1 MWLRVSA
8 LLCRY
13 LFLYRH
19 SYLRTAE
26 VFFWPV
32 MNLVLWGFITTYLQR
47 LVVPDVVVFF
57 LGSMVFWDV
66 LYRAQI
72 AITLSLTEEVWV
84 KNLLNVF
91 LAPISMVELLLATCL
106 MGVIRALLNVLVL
119 GVIAYLLY
127 AFNLL
132 SIGLALIPFLA
143 SLLLF
148 GWAMG
153 MGTMALI
160 LRFGQAAEPLMW
172 GMPFLIEPV
181 SAIFYPVDV
190 LPPWL
195 QTVAYL
201 LPCTYVFE
209 GLRTALRTGTVD
221 TGGLAT
227 ALGLNLVYLVLGAAF
242 FGWMLQQ
249 ARDKGYLTRLGM
261 Q

>member
-13 LFLYRH
+13 LLLYRH
-19 SYLRTAE
+19 SYIRTAE

-32 MNLVLWGFITTYLQR
+32 MNLVLWGFVTTYLQR
-47 LVVPDVVVFF
+47 LVVPDAVVFF
-57 LGSMVFWDV
+57 LGGMVFWDV

-84 KNLLNVF
+84 KNLLNLF
-91 LAPISMVELLLATCL
+91 LAPISIVELLLATCL
-106 MGVIRALLNVLVL
+106 IGVIRALLNVLVL
-119 GVIAYLLY
+119 GVLAYLLY

-132 SIGLALIPFLA
+132 SIGPALLPFLA

-153 MGTMALI
+153 MGTMALM

-190 LPPWL
+190 LPGWL

-209 GLRTALRTGTVD
+209 GLRTALRTGSVD
-221 TGGLAT
+221 LTGLAT
-227 ALGLNLVYLVLGAAF
+227 ALGLNLVYLALGAAF